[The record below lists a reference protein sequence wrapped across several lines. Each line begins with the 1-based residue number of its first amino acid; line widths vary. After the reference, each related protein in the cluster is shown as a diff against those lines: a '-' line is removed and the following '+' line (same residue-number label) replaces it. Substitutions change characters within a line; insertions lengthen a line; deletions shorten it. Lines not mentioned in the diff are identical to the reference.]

1 MKSKSLND
9 WAYAS
14 SSPYV
19 SAYPGIQLKKGWK
32 IVEKKNSVIFHK
44 KTALEFATHL
54 QQFTQHLHYIW
65 ASLVAQIVKSL
76 LAMPE
81 TQI

>member
-32 IVEKKNSVIFHK
+32 IVEKKI
-44 KTALEFATHL
+44 L
-54 QQFTQHLHYIW
+54 
-65 ASLVAQIVKSL
+65 
-76 LAMPE
+76 
-81 TQI
+81 